1 MGVGGVSQ
9 QDVRMS
15 QTVGK
20 TPAMA
25 QNTLC
30 LPSFDTLMIWDIPRL
45 YIGHLKSFWGGGKLC
60 IAAIRHHTI
69 PTPIKTVHEQ

>member
-1 MGVGGVSQ
+1 MSLQG
-9 QDVRMS
+9 VRMS

-25 QNTLC
+25 RNTLR

-45 YIGHLKSFWGGGKLC
+45 FIDHFKSSWGGGERHS
-60 IAAIRHHTI
+60 AAISHHTLHR
-69 PTPIKTVHEQ
+69 PIMTVHEQ